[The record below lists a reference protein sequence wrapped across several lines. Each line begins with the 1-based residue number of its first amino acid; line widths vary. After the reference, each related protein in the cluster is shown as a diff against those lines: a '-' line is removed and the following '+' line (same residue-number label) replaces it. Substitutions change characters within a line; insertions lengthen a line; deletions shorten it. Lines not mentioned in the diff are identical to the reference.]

1 MTDHSIDL
9 SLFNETKKKSAKNFE
24 LRWFDGHLRSRSASR
39 RFFVHEAMDLNEFLL
54 DLAVFIE
61 VILFVMSV
69 AGNMLVLIVMVR
81 EKNLRET
88 PANYYIIA
96 IAVADL
102 VTGAFAIPF
111 FLNGVRSS

>member
-1 MTDHSIDL
+1 
-9 SLFNETKKKSAKNFE
+9 
-24 LRWFDGHLRSRSASR
+24 
-39 RFFVHEAMDLNEFLL
+39 MDFNEFLL
-54 DLAVFIE
+54 DLAVIIE

-69 AGNMLVLIVMVR
+69 VGNMMVLIVMVR

-111 FLNGVRSS
+111 FLNGV